1 MHVPVAVPFLE
12 DDYGGMIDARLRWH
26 KVLEDRRHVHVAVL
40 VVVHPLGQDQGN
52 MLELGGRKG
61 ELDEERDAKDFCESA
76 T

>member
-1 MHVPVAVPFLE
+1 MHIPVAVPLLV

-52 MLELGGRKG
+52 MLELGG
-61 ELDEERDAKDFCESA
+61 LDDE
-76 T
+76 